1 MFAARNY
8 SGAGSTLD
16 WRLIGPTY
24 WSAFENSMN
33 STIATATVSDTVTT
47 PTAPAS
53 PNNVIGG
60 VCYLDVLT
68 NIFKIF
74 LIPDWRIGAAING
87 FIYTPSTNSFT
98 TENNSGLGYSIRFS
112 GGVLL
117 KSNEIFLI
125 PYSGGNTLRVQP
137 GFGSNTVLSSP
148 NYLRGGVLMT
158 DGRVY
163 CYPDGL
169 FSTTASIFNSAN
181 NTYSNAGGTTI
192 PANNA
197 ILLKDGRIFLS
208 GTSSCR
214 IYDPSLNAIT
224 TPNVGGGG
232 YSLLLQNG
240 NVFIFNGSTI
250 RIYYPDLDAEIT
262 SATTPIA
269 GLSRCVLLPNGK
281 VFLIPVASSSA
292 QIYDPITD
300 SLTTSSVVFPTFS
313 DGYSIGGYSMPD
325 GRVLLMPG
333 NFSSYSNRVRVYGGN
348 TGFNQ
353 NVLLSSYYN
362 ASPK

>member
-8 SGAGSTLD
+8 SGVGSTLD
-16 WRLIGPTY
+16 WRLIGPAY

-53 PNNVIGG
+53 PNALIGG
-60 VCYLDVLT
+60 VCYLDTIT

-74 LIPDWRIGAAING
+74 LIPNFSGSAVNG

-98 TENNSGLGYSIRFS
+98 QENGNGSGYNIRFS

-117 KSNEIFLI
+117 KSNKVFLI
-125 PYSGGNTLRVQP
+125 PYSSGNALIVTP
-137 GFGSNTVLSSP
+137 GFNFNTVLNSP
-148 NYLRGGVLMT
+148 DNLRGGVLMA

-163 CYPDGL
+163 CYPDG
-169 FSTTASIFNSAN
+169 FSSTTASIFNSAN

-192 PANNA
+192 SANNA

-214 IYDPSLNAIT
+214 IYDPTLNAIT

-250 RIYYPDLDAEIT
+250 RIYYPNLDAEII

-313 DGYSIGGYSMPD
+313 GGYSIGGYSMPD

-333 NFSSYSNRVRVYGGN
+333 DFSGYSNRVRVYGGN